1 MSAKKTVIVFVHG
14 ANQRDKNENRN
25 QEVWEESFQ
34 INAQTQREFLPL
46 VNGKKNTEIAEF
58 HQGKDPQ
65 RNFPEYID
73 WSSAWYGSIY
83 NDLTKD
89 KTINPFEE
97 NLNPDL
103 NKERGLKLK
112 KISDLKQRKV
122 MEKFF
127 DELVPFYE
135 LAVIKDEN
143 ITFYEK
149 ICSKFLDDLIAAT
162 SNGQHD
168 YVLVGH
174 SMGCAVTYN
183 VMSHIS
189 NEKKNNPYCT
199 HNPKILSDAYRQK
212 VKSFVETNSHCF
224 GLMTFGNYTGYDWC
238 QKLNNKTLYGELKEQ
253 FVYPDAVGKWF
264 NYWTFLGGDPF
275 ILDDRIGDTMANNE
289 EKNFK
294 DVIIFRVP
302 IKNVGHQRP
311 EWFKRKNFVKNLV
324 KKLKFNLYYN

>member
-1 MSAKKTVIVFVHG
+1 M
-14 ANQRDKNENRN
+14 
-25 QEVWEESFQ
+25 
-34 INAQTQREFLPL
+34 
-46 VNGKKNTEIAEF
+46 
-58 HQGKDPQ
+58 
-65 RNFPEYID
+65 
-73 WSSAWYGSIY
+73 
-83 NDLTKD
+83 
-89 KTINPFEE
+89 
-97 NLNPDL
+97 
-103 NKERGLKLK
+103 KLEQ
-112 KISDLKQRKV
+112 ISDLNQRSV
-122 MEKFF
+122 MKKFF

-135 LAVIKDEN
+135 LAVIKSEN

-162 SNGQHD
+162 NNGQRD

-189 NEKKNNPYCT
+189 NQKKNKPYCT

-253 FVYPDAVGKWF
+253 FVYPDSIGKWF

-275 ILDDRIGDTMANNE
+275 ILDDQIGDDMINNKA
-289 EKNFK
+289 KNFK
-294 DVIIFRVP
+294 DIIVFRAP
-302 IKNVGHQRP
+302 FKNVGHRRRK
-311 EWFKRKNFVKNLV
+311 WFKRKDFVNKLV
-324 KKLKFNLYYN
+324 KQLKFSLYAN